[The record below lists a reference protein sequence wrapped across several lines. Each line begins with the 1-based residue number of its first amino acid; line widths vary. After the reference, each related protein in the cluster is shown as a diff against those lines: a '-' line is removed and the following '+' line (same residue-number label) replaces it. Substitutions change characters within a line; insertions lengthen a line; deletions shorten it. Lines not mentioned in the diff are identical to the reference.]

1 MKDSLGVSP
10 SKGNQGTTRGK
21 EKIFWPRWVR
31 FPLRSKDF
39 FFTSCELHSSGI
51 VVWCLRPFLVYISLN
66 KNITIVIYLVLQSTP
81 THVNKR
87 AWYST
92 IAPSP
97 LFVDFDLTTKRSLA
111 KNVCICLN
119 HQELRSWLVFL
130 SAGLRRWNYEVLF
143 YVYRHGTH
151 DPMMCLIFLILII
164 WADNNKVY
172 NYRLH
177 FSWFPPLTDF
187 ALRRNRANTAL
198 DSFVLEVRLNI
209 R

>member
-1 MKDSLGVSP
+1 MTVSP
-10 SKGNQGTTRGK
+10 TGVRKSILFALTRQELSSTQSTRTTLLKSNFRNI
-21 EKIFWPRWVR
+21 IF
-31 FPLRSKDF
+31 
-39 FFTSCELHSSGI
+39 ELHGSGI
-51 VVWCLRPFLVYISLN
+51 VVWCLRPLLVYISLN
-66 KNITIVIYLVLQSTP
+66 KNVTIVIYLVLQSTP
-81 THVNKR
+81 THVKKR
-87 AWYST
+87 AGYSA
-92 IAPSP
+92 IASSP

-119 HQELRSWLVFL
+119 HQELRSRLVFL

-177 FSWFPPLTDF
+177 FSRFPPLTNF
-187 ALRRNRANTAL
+187 ALRRNRANTAS
-198 DSFVLEVRLNI
+198 DSLFW
-209 R
+209 